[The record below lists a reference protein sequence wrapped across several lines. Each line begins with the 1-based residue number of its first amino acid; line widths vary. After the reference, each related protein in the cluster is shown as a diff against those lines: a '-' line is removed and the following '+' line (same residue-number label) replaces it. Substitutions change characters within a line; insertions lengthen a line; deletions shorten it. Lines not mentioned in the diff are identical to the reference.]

1 MKQILLI
8 LMLAI
13 TSVGVSGCGATKQQ
27 QQQAP
32 TTEDTDSKQ
41 QEEDSDNKQPES
53 VLGLTTTDTLVHDD
67 SEYVVYVR
75 QTGCPHCANVSPVVK
90 EFSKSHPDIKVY
102 DMNISDFDFFSKPF
116 ADSKNENPKLPL
128 AVTDD
133 IKIASVPVVFYV
145 KDGEFQKI
153 GVGDAGPNNAI
164 EVLNSIK

>member
-1 MKQILLI
+1 MKKILLI

-27 QQQAP
+27 QQQTP
-32 TTEDTDSKQ
+32 TTEGT
-41 QEEDSDNKQPES
+41 DNKQSES
-53 VLGLTTTDTLVHDD
+53 GLGLTTTDTLVHDD

-75 QTGCPHCANVSPVVK
+75 QTGCPHCANVTPKVK

-102 DMNISDFDFFSKPF
+102 DMNVADFDFSSTPF
-116 ADSKNENPKLPL
+116 ANSTNENPKLPL

-133 IKIASVPVVFYV
+133 IKIATVPVVFYV
-145 KDGEFQKI
+145 KDGQFQKI

-164 EVLNSIK
+164 DVLNSIK